1 MKNAKRT
8 TTKNGKEANKMNFI
22 KRHKGA
28 IIGYMIGA
36 VSTAIVCIIKGRNNN
51 VAECDIDDSEYDDET
66 DENFIEQQQEKAP
79 E

>member
-1 MKNAKRT
+1 
-8 TTKNGKEANKMNFI
+8 MNFI

-36 VSTAIVCIIKGRNNN
+36 VSTAIVCIVKGRHGN

-66 DENFIEQQQEKAP
+66 DENENFTEQEKAP